1 MATLTVE
8 NYVKTIYQV
17 CAETGSRAA
26 STGVVAKRLG
36 VSPGTVTSMLRT
48 LAESGLADY
57 QAYEGVQLTE
67 AGQRLALLVL
77 RRHRLVELFLV
88 KTLGLTWDE
97 VHEEAEHLEHA
108 VSDALVDRI
117 DDYLGY
123 PDRDPH
129 GDPIPRQDGSFPQVD
144 AEPLAGL
151 KPSTEFVLDRVM
163 EQSPDFLRY
172 LSESGLSIGTRGTIV
187 ENHPSAGA
195 LIVRTDDGQITLS
208 RDLADKLL
216 IRRNTPRR

>member
-8 NYVKTIYQV
+8 NYVKAIFQL
-17 CAETGSRAA
+17 CAESGSQAA

-67 AGQRLALLVL
+67 AGKRLALLVL

-108 VSDALVDRI
+108 VSDALVDRM
-117 DDYLGY
+117 DDYLGR

-129 GDPIPRQDGSFPQVD
+129 GDPIPRQDGSFPDVD

-151 KPSTEFVLDRVM
+151 EPATEFVLDRVI

-172 LSESGLSIGTRGTIV
+172 LSESGLSIGTKGLIV

-195 LIVRTDDGQITLS
+195 LVVRTKDGQVTLS

-216 IRRNTPRR
+216 IRRTMAKR